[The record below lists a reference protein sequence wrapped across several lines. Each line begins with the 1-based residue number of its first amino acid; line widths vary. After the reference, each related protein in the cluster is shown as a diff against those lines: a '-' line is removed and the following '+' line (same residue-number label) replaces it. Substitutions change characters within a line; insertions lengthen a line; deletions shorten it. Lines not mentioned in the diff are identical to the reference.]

1 MKKLMMIATLSLLT
15 AASALAQEKT
25 APNGSKTPAERAKA
39 QTERMV
45 KELGLDAGQ
54 AAKAEAVNLKYAEQ
68 ADQLRKE
75 REAQIEKIKGEGKAM
90 KEAHEG
96 EMKSFLTAEQFT
108 KYKTYHDARIEKQ
121 KKRRKAARGDRKQ

>member
-1 MKKLMMIATLSLLT
+1 MIAALSLFT
-15 AASALAQEKT
+15 AASALAQDKT
-25 APNGSKTPAERAKA
+25 APKEPKTPAERAKM

-75 REAQIEKIKGEGKAM
+75 REAQMEKIKGEGKAM

-96 EMKSFLTAEQFT
+96 EMKGILTAEQFA
-108 KYKTYHDARIEKQ
+108 KYQVYRDAQIEKH
-121 KKRRKAARGDRKQ
+121 KEKRKAARGDRKQ

>member
-15 AASALAQEKT
+15 AASALAQDKT
-25 APNGSKTPAERAKA
+25 TDKDPKTPAERAKA

-45 KELGLDAGQ
+45 KELGLDAAQ

-68 ADQLRKE
+68 AEQLRKE
-75 REAQIEKIKGEGKAM
+75 REAEVEKIKGQGKAM

-96 EMKSFLTAEQFT
+96 EMKGILTAEQFT
-108 KYKTYHDARIEKQ
+108 KYQAYRDLQIEKH
-121 KKRRKAARGDRKQ
+121 KESYLLIVRC

>member
-1 MKKLMMIATLSLLT
+1 MKKLMIIAALSLLN

-25 APNGSKTPAERAKA
+25 TPNGSKTPAERAKMR
-39 QTERMV
+39 TERMV

-54 AAKAEAVNLKYAEQ
+54 AAKAEAVDLKYAEQ

-75 REAQIEKIKGEGKAM
+75 REAQVEKIKGEGKAM

-96 EMKSFLTAEQFT
+96 EMKGILTAEQFA

-121 KKRRKAARGDRKQ
+121 KERRKAARGDRKQ